1 MSDSSDRILK
11 LGTRSSALALWQSN
25 WVATQLRE
33 LGFGIELVKIST
45 SGDVKSGP
53 IGAIG
58 SQGVFTKEIQRAL
71 LDKEVDF
78 AVHSLK
84 DLPTEDIPGLCLTSV
99 PPRESVGDVLVSNEI
114 SSFDEIPADALI
126 GTGSMRRKAQL
137 LNQRPDLQVEDI
149 RGNVDTRL
157 QKLDEGA
164 YQAIILAE
172 SGLKR
177 LGLTERITHVID
189 RGVMIPAVGQ
199 GALGIECREEDAYV
213 REVLA
218 HLNDLSTFLCVTAE
232 RAMLKALRAGC
243 LAPVGAWGQLKEDQ
257 LHLQGVVLSGTGDQR
272 VDSDSQVDLSDQTAA
287 VQVERATALGRAVAE
302 SLIAQGAT
310 ELIAEARKITNQA

>member
-33 LGFGIELVKIST
+33 LGFEIELVKIST

-71 LDKEVDF
+71 LDNEVDF

-243 LAPVGAWGQLKEDQ
+243 LAPVGAWGQLQEDQ

-287 VQVERATALGRAVAE
+287 AQVERATALGQAVAE

-310 ELIAEARKITNQA
+310 ELIAEARENY

>member
-84 DLPTEDIPGLCLTSV
+84 DLPTQDIPGLCLTSV

-243 LAPVGAWGQLKEDQ
+243 LAPVGAWGQLQEDQ

-287 VQVERATALGRAVAE
+287 VQVERATALGQAVAE

-310 ELIAEARKITNQA
+310 ELIAEARENY

>member
-84 DLPTEDIPGLCLTSV
+84 DLPTEGIPGLCLTSV

-218 HLNDLSTFLCVTAE
+218 QIHDLSTFLCVTAE

-287 VQVERATALGRAVAE
+287 VQVERATALGQAVAE
-302 SLIAQGAT
+302 ALIAQGAT
-310 ELIAEARKITNQA
+310 ELIAEARENY

>member
-84 DLPTEDIPGLCLTSV
+84 DLPTEGIPGLCLTSV

-257 LHLQGVVLSGTGDQR
+257 LHLQGVVLSGTGNQR

-287 VQVERATALGRAVAE
+287 VQVERATALGQAVAE

-310 ELIAEARKITNQA
+310 ELIAEARENY

>member
-33 LGFGIELVKIST
+33 LGFEIELVKIST

-71 LDKEVDF
+71 LDNEVDF

-243 LAPVGAWGQLKEDQ
+243 LAPVGAWGQLQEDQ

-287 VQVERATALGRAVAE
+287 VQVERATALGQAVAE

-310 ELIAEARKITNQA
+310 ELIAEARENY

>member
-84 DLPTEDIPGLCLTSV
+84 DLPTEGIPGLCLTSV

-243 LAPVGAWGQLKEDQ
+243 LAPVGAWGQFKEDQ

-287 VQVERATALGRAVAE
+287 VQVERATALGQAVAE
-302 SLIAQGAT
+302 ALIAQGAT
-310 ELIAEARKITNQA
+310 ELIAEARENY

>member
-287 VQVERATALGRAVAE
+287 AQVERATALGQAVAE

-310 ELIAEARKITNQA
+310 ELIAEARENY

>member
-287 VQVERATALGRAVAE
+287 VQEERATALGQAVAE

-310 ELIAEARKITNQA
+310 ELIAEARENY

>member
-58 SQGVFTKEIQRAL
+58 SQGVFIKEIQRAL

-114 SSFDEIPADALI
+114 SSFDEIPADAVI

-287 VQVERATALGRAVAE
+287 VQVERATALGQAVAE

-310 ELIAEARKITNQA
+310 ELIAEARENY

>member
-84 DLPTEDIPGLCLTSV
+84 DLPTEGIPGLCLTSV

-287 VQVERATALGRAVAE
+287 VQVERATALGQAVAE

-310 ELIAEARKITNQA
+310 ELIAEARENY

>member
-11 LGTRSSALALWQSN
+11 LGTLSSAIALLQSN

-33 LGFGIELVKIST
+33 LGFGIELVKSST

-287 VQVERATALGRAVAE
+287 VQVERATALGQAVAE

-310 ELIAEARKITNQA
+310 ELIAEARENY

>member
-25 WVATQLRE
+25 WVATQLRD
-33 LGFGIELVKIST
+33 LGFAIELVKIST

-287 VQVERATALGRAVAE
+287 VQVERATALGQAVAE

-310 ELIAEARKITNQA
+310 ELIAEARENY

>member
-287 VQVERATALGRAVAE
+287 VQVERATALGQAVAE
-302 SLIAQGAT
+302 SLIAKGAT
-310 ELIAEARKITNQA
+310 ELIAEARENY

>member
-33 LGFGIELVKIST
+33 LGFEIELVKIST

-71 LDKEVDF
+71 LDNEVDF

-287 VQVERATALGRAVAE
+287 VQVERATALGQAVAE

-310 ELIAEARKITNQA
+310 ELIAEARENY

>member
-137 LNQRPDLQVEDI
+137 LSQRPDLQVEDI

-287 VQVERATALGRAVAE
+287 VQVERATALGQAVAE

-310 ELIAEARKITNQA
+310 ELIAEARENY

>member
-243 LAPVGAWGQLKEDQ
+243 LAPVGAWGQLQEDQ

-287 VQVERATALGRAVAE
+287 VQVERATALGQAVAE

-310 ELIAEARKITNQA
+310 ELIAEARENY

>member
-213 REVLA
+213 RAVLA

-287 VQVERATALGRAVAE
+287 VQVERATALGQAVAE

-310 ELIAEARKITNQA
+310 ELIAEARENY

>member
-33 LGFGIELVKIST
+33 LGFEIELVKIST

-71 LDKEVDF
+71 LDNEVDF

-177 LGLTERITHVID
+177 LGLTERITHGID

-243 LAPVGAWGQLKEDQ
+243 LAPVGAWGQLQEDQ

-287 VQVERATALGRAVAE
+287 AQVERATALGQAVAE

-310 ELIAEARKITNQA
+310 ELIAEARENY

>member
-126 GTGSMRRKAQL
+126 GTGSM
-137 LNQRPDLQVEDI
+137 P
-149 RGNVDTRL
+149 
-157 QKLDEGA
+157 
-164 YQAIILAE
+164 
-172 SGLKR
+172 
-177 LGLTERITHVID
+177 
-189 RGVMIPAVGQ
+189 
-199 GALGIECREEDAYV
+199 
-213 REVLA
+213 
-218 HLNDLSTFLCVTAE
+218 
-232 RAMLKALRAGC
+232 
-243 LAPVGAWGQLKEDQ
+243 
-257 LHLQGVVLSGTGDQR
+257 
-272 VDSDSQVDLSDQTAA
+272 
-287 VQVERATALGRAVAE
+287 
-302 SLIAQGAT
+302 
-310 ELIAEARKITNQA
+310 

>member
-33 LGFGIELVKIST
+33 LGFEIELVKIST

-71 LDKEVDF
+71 LDNEVDF

-243 LAPVGAWGQLKEDQ
+243 LAPVGAWGQLQEDQ

-287 VQVERATALGRAVAE
+287 AQGERATALGQAVAE

-310 ELIAEARKITNQA
+310 ELIAEARENY

>member
-243 LAPVGAWGQLKEDQ
+243 LAPVGAWGQLKEEQ

-287 VQVERATALGRAVAE
+287 VQVERATALGQAVAE

-310 ELIAEARKITNQA
+310 ELIAEARENY

>member
-126 GTGSMRRKAQL
+126 GTGSMRLKAQL

-287 VQVERATALGRAVAE
+287 VQVERATALGQAVAE

-310 ELIAEARKITNQA
+310 ELIAEARENY

>member
-287 VQVERATALGRAVAE
+287 VQMERATALGQAVAE

-310 ELIAEARKITNQA
+310 ELIAEARENY

>member
-1 MSDSSDRILK
+1 MSASSDRILK

-243 LAPVGAWGQLKEDQ
+243 LAPVGAWGQLQEDQ

-287 VQVERATALGRAVAE
+287 VQVERATALGQAVAE

-310 ELIAEARKITNQA
+310 ELIAEARENY

>member
-243 LAPVGAWGQLKEDQ
+243 LAPVGAWGQLQEDQ

-287 VQVERATALGRAVAE
+287 AQVERATALGQAVAE

-310 ELIAEARKITNQA
+310 ELIAEARENY

>member
-25 WVATQLRE
+25 WVATELRE

-114 SSFDEIPADALI
+114 SSFDEIPSDALI

-199 GALGIECREEDAYV
+199 GALGIECREEDVYV

-243 LAPVGAWGQLKEDQ
+243 LAPVGAWGQLKEEQ

-287 VQVERATALGRAVAE
+287 VQVERATALGQVVAE

-310 ELIAEARKITNQA
+310 ELIAEARENY

>member
-218 HLNDLSTFLCVTAE
+218 HLNALSTFLCVTAE

-287 VQVERATALGRAVAE
+287 AQVERATALGQAVAE

-310 ELIAEARKITNQA
+310 ELIAEARENY

>member
-84 DLPTEDIPGLCLTSV
+84 DLPTEAIPGLCLTSV

-114 SSFDEIPADALI
+114 FSFDEIPADALI

-287 VQVERATALGRAVAE
+287 VQVERATALGQAVAE

-310 ELIAEARKITNQA
+310 ELIAEARENY

>member
-1 MSDSSDRILK
+1 MSESSDRILK

-33 LGFGIELVKIST
+33 LGFAIELVKIST

-71 LDKEVDF
+71 LEKEVDF

-114 SSFDEIPADALI
+114 SSFDEIPKGALI

-157 QKLDEGA
+157 QKLDDGA

-199 GALGIECREEDAYV
+199 GALGIECREEDTYV
-213 REVLA
+213 REVLD
-218 HLNDLSTFLCVTAE
+218 HLNDLTTFLCVTAE

-243 LAPVGAWGQLKEDQ
+243 LAPVGAWGQLQEDQ

-272 VDSDSQVDLSDQTAA
+272 VDSDSLVDLSGQTAA
-287 VQVERATALGRAVAE
+287 AQVESATALGQAVAE

-310 ELIAEARKITNQA
+310 GLIAEARENY

>member
-257 LHLQGVVLSGTGDQR
+257 LHLQGVVLSGTGEQR

-287 VQVERATALGRAVAE
+287 VQVERATALGQAVAE

-310 ELIAEARKITNQA
+310 ELIAEARENY